1 MNSKGYS
8 LLATKVNVLASVR
21 RRHRDS
27 GLGCPIAHIL
37 QDYQAVTCTFLKHLK
52 ALYESIKTVLASNPE
67 R

>member
-21 RRHRDS
+21 RHRDS
-27 GLGCPIAHIL
+27 GLGCLIAHIL
-37 QDYQAVTCTFLKHLK
+37 QDHQAVPCTFLKHIQACVSKL
-52 ALYESIKTVLASNPE
+52 